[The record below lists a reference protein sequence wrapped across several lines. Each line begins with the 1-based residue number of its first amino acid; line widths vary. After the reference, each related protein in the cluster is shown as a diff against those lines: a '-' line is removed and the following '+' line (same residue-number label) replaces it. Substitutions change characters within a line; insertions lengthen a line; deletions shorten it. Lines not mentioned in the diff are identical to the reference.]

1 MCFAERAFYTKKWII
16 ENGQLTI
23 PYSREFFYFQFSMI
37 HYQLNNMPPRT
48 QELRRLKLLYDMG
61 RVMTSTREP
70 RQVLKF
76 LIREAVRIMKATSGS
91 ILLIKPRTHL
101 LSVEVAQNISQRKI
115 RSLGLKVGEG
125 VTGWVAKTGRP
136 LRVPDVTREP
146 KYVQVEKRI
155 RSELAVPLILK
166 KKAIGVINVNSI
178 RPNAFTQTDL
188 ELLSNLA
195 TYSAQMI
202 QNAQLFSDVRREA
215 EKLTSLFGIGQT
227 MISSID
233 LEEVLDRVTREA
245 AKLTETKICSLM
257 LLDEKKEELSIRS
270 VYGGSERYVR
280 KPNLPVRQSLL
291 GKVVLKKKALQVLD
305 VKESKAY
312 RHPEMA
318 EEEGLCSLLSV
329 PMIFQGRV
337 IGILNVYSNTLRH
350 FSQEEIDVLFALASL
365 SAMAIENARL
375 YGHTIRA
382 EEYLRQQERLAILG
396 EVAAEIA
403 HEIRNPLT
411 VIKMLIQSIENKSQE
426 TKEGMFKKDV
436 EVVGEKIRHMER
448 IVERVLSMGRPGE
461 MSLELTDIRKCLDE
475 TLSFM
480 RFRLAQQRVHWEE
493 NYERGI
499 PPLNLDRG
507 LISQAFLNIILNAI
521 QAMPQGGT
529 LRVSL
534 KKKGDKA
541 LIQFEDTGVGIPK
554 EHLDKLFQPFFT
566 SKKGGTGLG
575 LAIVQRIVESH
586 SGRIY
591 VESEL
596 GKGSLFT
603 IEFPIR

>member
-1 MCFAERAFYTKKWII
+1 
-16 ENGQLTI
+16 
-23 PYSREFFYFQFSMI
+23 
-37 HYQLNNMPPRT
+37 MPPRT